1 MKRVIA
7 IIVFFL
13 SLCSVVTANSAQ
25 TKIPSIP
32 NDAVRLRIL
41 ANSDGA
47 QDQWLKRQ
55 VRNAIVED
63 IKTWAQ
69 KPKTREQA
77 RQMIRSHLPAF
88 QQLADE
94 IVRKH
99 GYTYPVRVSFG
110 QVPFPTK
117 LYGDQVYAAGNYEA
131 LLVTIGKGVG
141 GNWWCVLFPPLC
153 FVDMGK
159 GEAIPKQNSDA
170 VLSTEIHQKE
180 GVYAK
185 PTESEQDAK
194 AERLQ
199 VRFLLLDKMQSL
211 F

>member
-7 IIVFFL
+7 MIVFFL
-13 SLCSVVTANSAQ
+13 SLCFVVSANSAQ
-25 TKIPSIP
+25 TKLPSIP

-41 ANSDGA
+41 ANSDGV

-55 VRNAIVED
+55 VRNAIVD
-63 IKTWAQ
+63 HIKTWVQ

-77 RQMIRSHLPAF
+77 RQMIQAHLPFF
-88 QQLADE
+88 QQLAADT
-94 IVRKH
+94 VKKY
-99 GYTYPVRVSFG
+99 GFTYPVHVTYG

-159 GEAIPKQNSDA
+159 GEAFPKQSDNT
-170 VLSTEIHQKE
+170 VLSTELHQGT

-185 PTESEQDAK
+185 PTESEQDSK

-199 VRFLLLDKMQSL
+199 VRFLLFDKMQKL